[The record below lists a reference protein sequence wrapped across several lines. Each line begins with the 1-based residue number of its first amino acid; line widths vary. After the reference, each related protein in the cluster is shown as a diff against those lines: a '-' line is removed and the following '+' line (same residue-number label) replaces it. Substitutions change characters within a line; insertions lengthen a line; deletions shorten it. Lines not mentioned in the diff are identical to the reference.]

1 MKTPDGEPNT
11 PLTRHFLDHIREG
24 DAYPGETWL
33 AVTFTASFLTAL
45 TAVLGFLWW
54 VL

>member
-1 MKTPDGEPNT
+1 MSQSSD
-11 PLTRHFLDHIREG
+11 FLAHIREG

-33 AVTFTASFLTAL
+33 AVVYTASFLAAL
-45 TAVLGFLWW
+45 AAVLGFLWW

>member
-1 MKTPDGEPNT
+1 MTVDDQPAT
-11 PLTRHFLDHIREG
+11 PLTQHLLDHIREG

-33 AVTFTASFLTAL
+33 AVAFTASFLGVLA
-45 TAVLGFLWW
+45 AVLGFLWW

>member
-1 MKTPDGEPNT
+1 MKTTDGGPDI

-24 DAYPGETWL
+24 DAYLGETWL
-33 AVTFTASFLTAL
+33 AVAFTASFLVSL
-45 TAVLGFLWW
+45 VAVLGFLWW